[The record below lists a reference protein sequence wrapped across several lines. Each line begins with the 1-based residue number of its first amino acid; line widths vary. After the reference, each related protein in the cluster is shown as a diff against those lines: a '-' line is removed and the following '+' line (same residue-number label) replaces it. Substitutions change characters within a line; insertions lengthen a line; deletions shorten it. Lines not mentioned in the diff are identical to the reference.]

1 MNVINDLAY
10 IINRHQLRYI
20 DVLSNPNEKPTKR
33 DRREWELFVGARDG
47 KFKND
52 EEAAKHFK
60 MDIKSRQFNRLKS
73 DTKKKM
79 MDTVLFLELETNEY
93 TEHARR
99 HQELVKQWSQCLI
112 ILNRGAVTTFLD
124 IGQDC
129 LKTALELENSSII
142 LECAKNL
149 MGQMARR
156 PKYSK
161 EFGEINTI
169 VEKHTEIYYAE
180 LKMISAYNNFI
191 ALQSRKKG
199 YKKEF
204 APIIIAKLNEFSAHA
219 EKCTYPSF
227 QNIYRILNIYSKT
240 LLHLWEEAIEVIE
253 DGLVYFMSK
262 KYPNYQSIIMFNN
275 QKVACLLMLGRYKE
289 AKKTAAFTLPI
300 AIEGTSSWFKTQ
312 ELATANTFYAGWYEE
327 AWETVY
333 RCLHHLRFKELSP
346 LDQETWRLYYAY
358 LSILVRSGHLKL
370 NEAEQKELEKFS
382 MSAWLYELPIFSTDK
397 RGSNIPILLLQIH
410 QSLLDQQDDLL
421 LNRIDALRKYG
432 QRNLDPESEHYRT
445 DLMTDLISLLPK
457 HYNNLKALQLE
468 AAPTFALLKAA
479 PIDILDKS
487 FETEVISYEQQWG
500 YVLKAVEE
508 WEKQLNDA

>member
-1 MNVINDLAY
+1 
-10 IINRHQLRYI
+10 
-20 DVLSNPNEKPTKR
+20 
-33 DRREWELFVGARDG
+33 
-47 KFKND
+47 
-52 EEAAKHFK
+52 
-60 MDIKSRQFNRLKS
+60 
-73 DTKKKM
+73 
-79 MDTVLFLELETNEY
+79 
-93 TEHARR
+93 
-99 HQELVKQWSQCLI
+99 
-112 ILNRGAVTTFLD
+112 
-124 IGQDC
+124 
-129 LKTALELENSSII
+129 
-142 LECAKNL
+142 
-149 MGQMARR
+149 
-156 PKYSK
+156 
-161 EFGEINTI
+161 
-169 VEKHTEIYYAE
+169 
-180 LKMISAYNNFI
+180 
-191 ALQSRKKG
+191 
-199 YKKEF
+199 
-204 APIIIAKLNEFSAHA
+204 
-219 EKCTYPSF
+219 
-227 QNIYRILNIYSKT
+227 
-240 LLHLWEEAIEVIE
+240 
-253 DGLVYFMSK
+253 
-262 KYPNYQSIIMFNN
+262 
-275 QKVACLLMLGRYKE
+275 MLGRYKE
-289 AKKTAAFTLPI
+289 AKKTAAYTLPI
-300 AIEGTSSWFKTQ
+300 AIEGTGSWFKTQ

-445 DLMTDLISLLPK
+445 DLMTDLVSLLPK

-500 YVLKAVEE
+500 YVLRAVEA
-508 WEKQLNDA
+508 WEKCFIDA